1 MKVASFLSIA
11 IIGDQDLVNGLRMA
25 GINRYHIISNLDT
38 ARDEIRNEVSALISD
53 PEIGVIVILED
64 YAEYISD
71 MVKKLR
77 DEKKVTPVI
86 VSVPSKFGAKYKDVR
101 AYYKG
106 YIRDFIGF
114 DLQI

>member
-1 MKVASFLSIA
+1 MKVASYLSIA
-11 IIGDQDLVNGLRMA
+11 IIGDQDLVNGMRLA
-25 GINRYHIISNLDT
+25 GINRYHIINNNQN
-38 ARDEIRNEVSALISD
+38 AREEVRSEVRGLMAN

-64 YAEYISD
+64 YAEYITD

-77 DEKKVTPVI
+77 EEKKVTPV
-86 VSVPSKFGAKYKDVR
+86 VVAVPSKFGAKYQDVR